1 MNKLLIL
8 CILTVMLYFFFF
20 YFPDNF
26 FYSNNDNNN
35 NNKNNNNQSI
45 LKIEDDSEKK
55 EIQHNKLSN
64 KRITSTEESV
74 VSVDLTKGVFYSEE
88 NLFSETTN
96 DLISNS
102 YLELLNNVYKK
113 LSLIMVFNLMGKQ
126 HNIIFNLELYKDDKM
141 TNEFMLMLKSYFGNK
156 VFNYEKEYGI
166 LFTGDYLNNNG
177 SSNYNNNRSLTY
189 VDSTL
194 PSFIPAN
201 SICMVGIKDNNG
213 LNIGSQFALNLYDI
227 TDQLIINKHK
237 LLPFGK
243 FTIDQKN
250 EQLIIKYYNN
260 KLNGNLLPNISYII
274 DVNNNNDND
283 NILL

>member
-26 FYSNNDNNN
+26 FNNN
-35 NNKNNNNQSI
+35 NSINNQSI
-45 LKIEDDSEKK
+45 IKIKDDSEEKK
-55 EIQHNKLSN
+55 IQHNKLSN
-64 KRITSTEESV
+64 KRITSIDDSV

-113 LSLIMVFNLMGKQ
+113 LNLIMIFNLMGKQ
-126 HNIIFNLELYKDDKM
+126 YDIVFNLELYKDDKI
-141 TNEFMLMLKSYFGNK
+141 TNEFMLMLKNYFGNK

-177 SSNYNNNRSLTY
+177 TSNYNYNRSLTPI
-189 VDSTL
+189 DSSL
-194 PSFIPAN
+194 PTFIPAN
-201 SICMVGIKDNNG
+201 SICMVGIKDDNG

-227 TDQLIINKHK
+227 SDQLIINKYK

-243 FTIDQKN
+243 FTIDPKN

-260 KLNGNLLPNISYII
+260 KLNANLLPNISYII
-274 DVNNNNDND
+274 DVNNNDND